1 MNSPS
6 GPAAALPGGSVV
18 DSAAVDGPED
28 ALSSLAGRERRLHA
42 RAYHHWASLLD
53 GARFPLIRSLD
64 PGTIGDFA
72 ANSVLLDFRGSRTD
86 PVIAYIGS
94 ALRDECDLD
103 HRPERIVDLPERSL
117 LARMTGHCSQI
128 VIDQAPAGFEAEF
141 INTRGRTTLYRG
153 ILLPYSS
160 DGLMIDFVHGV
171 VSWKELADPLLQA
184 TLDSALLDSLG
195 GRAAPASPDATAGLW
210 AEGRPTSPRLR
221 AEAPDILAHIAFTT
235 GAEPG
240 TAVVLAGHVA
250 TDGGMAVTG
259 SVVGDDELADRV
271 LRASH

>member
-6 GPAAALPGGSVV
+6 GPAAAPPEGAVV
-18 DSAAVDGPED
+18 DPAAVDGPED

-42 RAYHHWASLLD
+42 RAYHHWASLLN

-64 PGTIGDFA
+64 PETIGDFA

-94 ALRDECDLD
+94 ALRDECDLER
-103 HRPERIVDLPERSL
+103 RPKRIVDLPERSL
-117 LARMTGHCSQI
+117 LARMTRHCSQI

-141 INTRGRTTLYRG
+141 INARGRTTLYRG

-195 GRAAPASPDATAGLW
+195 ERDASASSGPSAGLW
-210 AEGRPTSPRLR
+210 AEGRPASQRLR
-221 AEAPDILAHIAFTT
+221 REEPDILAHIAFAT

-240 TAVVLAGHVA
+240 TSVVLAGHVA
-250 TDGGMAVTG
+250 TDGGMAVTA
-259 SVVGDDELADRV
+259 SVVGDDHLADRV